1 MLELEQA
8 LQRIVLAM
16 PKPISENIPLGEAHG
31 RVMAERVLSP
41 IDLPS
46 FDNSAMDGYAV
57 RSTDV
62 AAAKADCPV
71 RLSVVGKVAAGESFG
86 GELAAA
92 GCVRLFTGSPLPAGA
107 DAVVM
112 QEDTRVEGDIVGE
125 ILVLDKASP
134 WENVRLRGEDV
145 KRGAVLVEAGERL
158 TSGRV

>member
-71 RLSVVGKVAAGESFG
+71 RLSVVGKVAAGGRFCG
-86 GELAAA
+86 QLAAA
-92 GCVRLFTGSPLPAGA
+92 SWVRLFTGSPLPAGA
-107 DAVVM
+107 GAVGM
-112 QEDTRVEGDIVGE
+112 QEGTRVEGKIPGE
-125 ILVLDKASP
+125 GLVLEQGRP
-134 WENVRLRGEDV
+134 W
-145 KRGAVLVEAGERL
+145 
-158 TSGRV
+158 

>member
-1 MLELEQA
+1 
-8 LQRIVLAM
+8 M

-92 GCVRLFTGSPLPAGA
+92 SCVRLFTGSPLPAGA

-112 QEDTRVEGDIVGE
+112 QEDTRPHHEGYIAVVGSVEPGENIRRAGDDVSEGA
-125 ILVLDKASP
+125 LDRKS
-134 WENVRLRGEDV
+134 VV
-145 KRGAVLVEAGERL
+145 
-158 TSGRV
+158 